1 MEDKSKVRATRI
13 EGLDDAVSRV
23 YQKAF
28 TVEVTDF
35 DTMDTSHLYSI
46 VKTVKDVTV
55 NLPQNVTATWLVE
68 TIAMYEDLIQFAT
81 RLDNPSNKCVRSRV
95 DGTWTAWNFC
105 YAAWSPGE

>member
-55 NLPQNVTATWLVE
+55 KRRYLRVTWLVE
-68 TIAMYEDLIQFAT
+68 TVAMYEDLIQFAT

-105 YAAWSPGE
+105 YAAFFPGV